1 MIKYLFS
8 NIDKINGFNELQSK
22 DLSKDLKKCNSI
34 LFIPGDYD
42 SKKYNLYKNKIVK
55 WFRNIGINFKE
66 NYLASLDDE
75 LKTYDVIF
83 LMGGNPVN
91 QMDIINKIKLK
102 TIINA
107 AKIVIGVSA
116 GAINLSKEVIYYNN
130 YSEKLEIYDG
140 IGLININVYPHFD
153 IKHKD
158 FEKEVKMVSM
168 TKTLIALPNETF
180 IKFDDEQMKFWG
192 EYYKVENGN
201 IIKIN

>member
-83 LMGGNPVN
+83 LMGGNAVN

-153 IKHKD
+153 IKDKD
-158 FEKEVKMVSM
+158 FE
-168 TKTLIALPNETF
+168 N
-180 IKFDDEQMKFWG
+180 W
-192 EYYKVENGN
+192 
-201 IIKIN
+201 

>member
-66 NYLASLDDE
+66 NHLASLDDE

-153 IKHKD
+153 IKDKD

>member
-42 SKKYNLYKNKIVK
+42 SKKYNFYKNKIIK

-66 NYLASLDDE
+66 NHLASLEDE

-91 QMDIINKIKLK
+91 QMDIINRIKLK
-102 TIINA
+102 TIINT

-153 IKHKD
+153 IKAKD